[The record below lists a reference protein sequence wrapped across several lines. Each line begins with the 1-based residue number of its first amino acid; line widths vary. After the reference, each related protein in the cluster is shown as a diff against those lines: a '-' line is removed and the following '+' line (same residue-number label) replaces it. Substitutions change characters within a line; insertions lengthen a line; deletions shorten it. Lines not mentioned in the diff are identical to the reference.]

1 MWRAVTLPV
10 AGGTLGAMLVGIAF
24 LFSGIAAPGVG
35 ARASIAHVAQA
46 ARSLPPGSARLSVV
60 RQVLPTLRGDIPVWL
75 TRAGGHHK
83 HSSWL

>member
-24 LFSGIAAPGVG
+24 LYSGIAASGVG
-35 ARASIAHVAQA
+35 ARAPTAHVTQA
-46 ARSLPPGSARLSVV
+46 TRSLAPAVALLSFV
-60 RQVLPTLRGDIPVWL
+60 RQVPPKLRGDIPAWL